1 MTTAP
6 SFPGYPPPADA
17 YPAPAYPAPAQ
28 QPAAPP
34 PPPGPGVQPPFPAP
48 PIEGRGRRI
57 GWGLG
62 IGGGLLLLICGGG
75 LALVLGLGT
84 AITRSYD
91 ESAHKSAGAYL
102 DALHAKRYD
111 QAYALLC
118 QQAKDDETPS
128 EFRSRVSAMEPIA
141 SYRLGDLD
149 IVRRTLPVDA
159 TYENGDTAQLEAY
172 FAQNATT
179 GEYEVCDVGE

>member
-6 SFPGYPPPADA
+6 SFPGYPPPV
-17 YPAPAYPAPAQ
+17 PAPPAGP
-28 QPAAPP
+28 PP

-62 IGGGLLLLICGGG
+62 IGAGLLLLICGGG
-75 LALVLGLGT
+75 FVLVLGLTT

-91 ESAHKSAGAYL
+91 EGAHKAVSAYL
-102 DALHAKRYD
+102 DALHARRYD

-118 QQAKDDETPS
+118 QQAKDDETPA
-128 EFRSRVSAMEPIA
+128 EFRGRVSAMEPIA
-141 SYRLGDLD
+141 SYQLGDLD
-149 IVRRTLPVDA
+149 VVHRTIPVAA

-172 FAQNATT
+172 FAQNDTT
-179 GEYEVCDVGE
+179 GDFEVCDVGE

>member
-6 SFPGYPPPADA
+6 SFPGYPPPQQVQAAAADQQ
-17 YPAPAYPAPAQ
+17 Q
-28 QPAAPP
+28 QPQAPP

-62 IGGGLLLLICGGG
+62 IGAGVLLLICGGG
-75 LALVLGLGT
+75 LALVIGLGT
-84 AITRSYD
+84 AAQQAYAERADKTVS
-91 ESAHKSAGAYL
+91 SYL
-102 DALHAKRYD
+102 DALHAQRYD

-118 QQAKDDETPS
+118 QQAKDDETPAV
-128 EFRSRVSAMEPIA
+128 FRSRVEAMEPIA
-141 SYRLGDLD
+141 HYQLGKLD
-149 IVRRTLPVDA
+149 IINQTLPVSA

-172 FAQNATT
+172 LGINQDT
-179 GEYEVCDVGE
+179 GAYEVCNLGE